1 MFAVKFKM
9 LDITGVLRVI
19 WMLMG
24 FSAIFHSVAFP
35 EVVKFTVSELSKCR
49 IIITLDGRN
58 LQKGVLKNAFHE
70 QQV

>member
-1 MFAVKFKM
+1 M

-35 EVVKFTVSELSKCR
+35 EVLKFTVSELSKCR
-49 IIITLDGRN
+49 IIITSDGRN
-58 LQKGVLKNAFHE
+58 LQRGVLKNAFHE

>member
-1 MFAVKFKM
+1 MFAVRLKM
-9 LDITGVLRVI
+9 LDFTGTLRVV

-35 EVVKFTVSELSKCR
+35 EVLKFTVSELSKHR

-58 LQKGVLKNAFHE
+58 LQGGAFKNAFHE
-70 QQV
+70 Q